1 MTRDPLDGFDADLVS
16 SVAAD
21 HETTPERLSELV
33 ARHQRSV
40 RDLPGV
46 DDIVYEWRKAF
57 AENPVVERQTERY
70 LLSVPS
76 HVWPEF
82 ASALSLSD
90 TELAALQAVHAAQ
103 MRVDVGED
111 TDVNNVR
118 DDGDDREIAG
128 NDDGGDDPMI
138 LVRP

>member
-1 MTRDPLDGFDADLVS
+1 MTRDPLSGFDADVVAG
-16 SVAAD
+16 VAAD
-21 HETTPERLSELV
+21 RGTTAEELSELL
-33 ARHQRSV
+33 ARHQQSV

-57 AENPVVERQTERY
+57 ADNPVVERRDDRY

-82 ASALSLSD
+82 ASALSLSEE
-90 TELAALQAVHAAQ
+90 ELAALRAVHAEQLRA
-103 MRVDVGED
+103 DVGDGAE
-111 TDVNNVR
+111 TDALG
-118 DDGDDREIAG
+118 DDGNED
-128 NDDGGDDPMI
+128 DDPMI

>member
-1 MTRDPLDGFDADLVS
+1 MTRDPLDGFDPDLVS

-21 HETTPERLSELV
+21 SETTPDVLSELLV
-33 ARHQRSV
+33 RHQQSV

-46 DDIVYEWRKAF
+46 DDIVYEWRKAL
-57 AENPVVERQTERY
+57 AENPVVERRDDRF

-90 TELAALQAVHAAQ
+90 DELAALRAVHAQQ
-103 MRVDVGED
+103 MRADVSED
-111 TDVNNVR
+111 ADMDALG
-118 DDGDDREIAG
+118 DDGTED
-128 NDDGGDDPMI
+128 DDPMI